1 MRSVSACRF
10 YGYTEDAICKM
21 SLSDL
26 STLPPGELSNR
37 MRLAENKQKNFFSTI
52 HRLADKETRDVQ
64 IFIAPIN
71 YKDRVLLFGIV
82 QDITEANKTKR
93 MLAESELRQDR
104 ILGSLSEGIFAVD
117 QYDKITYVNQ
127 RVSDLLG
134 LPYDKVVGSHPLDH
148 VSEESKAE
156 VIANLAI
163 RRKGVGGSVDYK
175 LKRANGSEFWATLS
189 AKPICSNCRFRGD
202 HLCDHRHHR
211 AKGNGAHAQNERS
224 KVPPDR

>member
-1 MRSVSACRF
+1 MSFELKDGRTYEVYAAPQRIGREVIGRFWSYKDITQQKRYENGLLERNENIKSLFVDNLAIMLLLEPGSGRIVHANVSACRF

-93 MLAESELRQDR
+93 MLAESRTKARPILEVFLR
-104 ILGSLSEGIFAVD
+104 GSLRSIN
-117 QYDKITYVNQ
+117 TT
-127 RVSDLLG
+127 R
-134 LPYDKVVGSHPLDH
+134 SHM
-148 VSEESKAE
+148 
-156 VIANLAI
+156 
-163 RRKGVGGSVDYK
+163 
-175 LKRANGSEFWATLS
+175 
-189 AKPICSNCRFRGD
+189 
-202 HLCDHRHHR
+202 
-211 AKGNGAHAQNERS
+211 
-224 KVPPDR
+224 